1 MTLSR
6 LPFLRVRSAHQV
18 KVHAI
23 ILAAIMWVF
32 AIAVGTIGKSDRGF
46 AGPLKGADF
55 IQCYT
60 LGHLAHSHQIA
71 AMSDMR
77 ALHEA
82 QTALVP
88 ASAIDLYPAVYPP
101 QIAALCAP
109 VYGWSYQSAL
119 LVWTLLS
126 IAAYAFIVWSAWKPV
141 SSVLSDRTLIIATAA
156 AFPPFWYVVLYGQI
170 TVLVLAAF
178 WAGWIALERGHRLLA
193 GVAFA
198 LLAIKPQ
205 FGIALAVI
213 VLVGREWRMLAGAV
227 LSVVAQV
234 AATSWMLGWEAF
246 RGWASTTLAI
256 TVNNV
261 DLFESKPFHSH
272 SLRSLTR
279 LVPNWIG
286 MPLWIAMAGVVLW
299 YTARVW
305 RSDAPLRVRLGMVM
319 LAAVLV
325 NPHVIVY
332 DTTVLALP
340 LLWFGA
346 YMQESER
353 QVTAAPFCVTTYWL
367 FAALFAPTAAALGIQ
382 LSVLLMMWLMV
393 LVSRSVLQVEQQ
405 PQIITHAAA

>member
-18 KVHAI
+18 KVHAT
-23 ILAAIMWVF
+23 ILAVIMWVF

-55 IQCYT
+55 IQFYT
-60 LGHLAHSHQIA
+60 LGHLARSHQIA

-88 ASAIDLYPAVYPP
+88 ASAVDLYPAVYPP
-101 QIAALCAP
+101 QIAALFAS
-109 VYGWSYQSAL
+109 VSGWSYQGAL
-119 LVWTLLS
+119 LVWTLVS
-126 IAAYAFIVWSAWKPV
+126 IAAYALMVWSAWKPV
-141 SSVLSDRTLIIATAA
+141 SRALSDRALIVATGA
-156 AFPPFWYVVLYGQI
+156 AFPPFWYLVLYGQI
-170 TVLVLAAF
+170 TMLVLAAF

-193 GVAFA
+193 GVAFG

-205 FGIALAVI
+205 FGIPLAVI
-213 VLVGREWRMLAGAV
+213 VLVGREWAMLGGAV
-227 LSVVAQV
+227 LSVAAQV
-234 AATSWMLGWEAF
+234 AATSWMLGLDAF
-246 RGWASTTLAI
+246 RGFASTTLAI

-261 DLFESKPFHSH
+261 DLLESKPFHSH

-286 MPLWIAMAGVVLW
+286 IPIWVALVAVVLW

-305 RSDAPLRVRLGMVM
+305 RSEAPLRVRLGVVM

-325 NPHVIVY
+325 NPHVIIY
-332 DTTVLALP
+332 DATVLALP
-340 LLWFGA
+340 LLWFAA
-346 YMQESER
+346 YMQDPERHAES
-353 QVTAAPFCVTTYWL
+353 APFWVTTYWL

-382 LSVLLMMWLMV
+382 LSVVLMLWLMV
-393 LVSRSVLQVEQQ
+393 LVSRSVLRVVHE
-405 PQIITHAAA
+405 PRIVTHAAA

>member
-23 ILAAIMWVF
+23 ILAVIMWVF
-32 AIAVGTIGKSDRGF
+32 AIAVGTIGKGDRGF

-55 IQCYT
+55 IQFYT

-82 QTALVP
+82 QAGLVP
-88 ASAIDLYPAVYPP
+88 ESAVDLYPAIFPP
-101 QIAALCAP
+101 QLAALFAP
-109 VYGWSYQSAL
+109 VSGWSYQRAL

-126 IAAYAFIVWSAWKPV
+126 VAAYAFIVWRAWMPV
-141 SSVLSDRTLIIATAA
+141 SSVLTDRALIIATAS
-156 AFPPFWYVVLYGQI
+156 AFPPFWYLVLYGQI

-178 WAGWIALERGHRLLA
+178 WAGWVALERGHRLLA
-193 GVAFA
+193 GVAFG

-205 FGIALAVI
+205 FGIPLAVI

-246 RGWASTTLAI
+246 RGWATTTLAI
-256 TVNNV
+256 TVNHV
-261 DLFESKPFHSH
+261 DLLESKPFHSH

-279 LVPNWIG
+279 LAPNWIG
-286 MPLWIAMAGVVLW
+286 IPLWVALAGVVLW

-305 RSDAPLRVRLGMVM
+305 RSDAPLRVRLGVVM

-325 NPHVIVY
+325 NPHVIIY
-332 DTTVLALP
+332 DVTVLALP
-340 LLWFGA
+340 LLWFAA
-346 YMQESER
+346 YMQEPER
-353 QVTAAPFCVTTYWL
+353 QATAAPFWVTTYWL

-382 LSVLLMMWLMV
+382 LSVLLMAWLMV
-393 LVSRSVLQVEQQ
+393 LVSRSVLRVAQQ
-405 PQIITHAAA
+405 PRIITHAAA

>member
-23 ILAAIMWVF
+23 ILAVIMWVF

-55 IQCYT
+55 IQFYT
-60 LGHLAHSHQIA
+60 LGHLASSHQIA

-82 QTALVP
+82 QVALVP
-88 ASAIDLYPAVYPP
+88 ASAVDLYPAVYPP
-101 QIAALCAP
+101 QIAALFAP
-109 VYGWSYQSAL
+109 VSGWSYQRAL
-119 LVWTLLS
+119 LAWTLLS
-126 IAAYAFIVWSAWKPV
+126 IAACAFMVWSAWKPV
-141 SSVLSDRTLIIATAA
+141 SDVLSDRTLIIATAC
-156 AFPPFWYVVLYGQI
+156 AFPPFWYLVLYGQI

-178 WAGWIALERGHRLLA
+178 WAGWVALERGHRLLA
-193 GVAFA
+193 GVAFG

-205 FGIALAVI
+205 FGVPLAVI
-213 VLVGREWRMLAGAV
+213 VLVGREWPMLAGAV

-234 AATSWMLGWEAF
+234 AATSWMLGWNAF
-246 RGWASTTLAI
+246 RGFASTTLAI
-256 TVNNV
+256 TFNHV
-261 DLFESKPFHSH
+261 DLLESKPFHSH

-279 LVPNWIG
+279 LAPNWIG
-286 MPLWIAMAGVVLW
+286 IPLWVALATVVLW

-305 RSDAPLRVRLGMVM
+305 RSDAPLRVRLGVVM

-332 DTTVLALP
+332 DLTVLALP

-346 YMQESER
+346 YMQDPER
-353 QVTAAPFCVTTYWL
+353 QGTAAPFWVTTYWL

-382 LSVLLMMWLMV
+382 LSVLLMLWLMV
-393 LVSRSVLQVEQQ
+393 LVSRSVLHVVQ
-405 PQIITHAAA
+405 PRIITHAAA